1 MKSTVRRHRFVFR
14 EVIIASH
21 ESEKRK
27 PGNETTGTVGT
38 GTKDRKGGGGYGN
51 MTQGK
56 VERRKNRPAKE
67 EERDIANSGSHVG
80 EQ

>member
-1 MKSTVRRHRFVFR
+1 MRRHRSVFR

-27 PGNETTGTVGT
+27 HGNETTGA
-38 GTKDRKGGGGYGN
+38 GTKDRKGRGYGS

-56 VERRKNRPAKE
+56 VGERRKNRPAKE